1 MQDCPRR
8 ARLRCTM
15 HKSKPKAFRW
25 GTHFKNGKLYV
36 FDKTSVLVARPWP
49 ELRAWRLTARRRV
62 WRPVRPEINVQTPT
76 VYNQGTPRCSYPP
89 TEWVGD
95 DLLPPPA
102 IVPASEDSREDK
114 GVVAW
119 AERRMEANRL
129 ACEEFFAPMPE
140 PVRKLIAPFT
150 ARQWHLAVLLARCP
164 GAEDLLRSTPA
175 LAFALASNWA
185 FHRPAVRQPVRA
197 ARSWV
202 RRPQRELAGWLGFP
216 ASEAS
221 VRLLRKIP
229 PAACHVMSL
238 LYLRT
243 AMRDL
248 DTRER
253 LSHTHQLD
261 ATTLRLMS
269 DERVR
274 QRVSSGFV
282 TALAAAAPGVGMI
295 SQHVR
300 TLRDC
305 LEMEALLPTAEV
317 PRFTS
322 IGQLIRHHDALAARL
337 NREGVSRWDNLQFP
351 PPPLPGTAEIV
362 PLVSPEALLAEGREQ
377 ANCVASYGCRV
388 ARGGQFIY
396 RVLAPERAT
405 LLVVRGRDGWRVG
418 ELAGPG
424 NQPVTSVTRHA
435 IEQWLAG
442 RGLEEEDPY

>member
-1 MQDCPRR
+1 MITPATIPLSIID
-8 ARLRCTM
+8 ADE
-15 HKSKPKAFRW
+15 KS
-25 GTHFKNGKLYV
+25 
-36 FDKTSVLVARPWP
+36 LVAAR
-49 ELRAWRLTARRRV
+49 RLALPAQQRDKYGIARRR
-62 WRPVRPEINVQTPT
+62 R
-76 VYNQGTPRCSYPP
+76 
-89 TEWVGD
+89 
-95 DLLPPPA
+95 
-102 IVPASEDSREDK
+102 
-114 GVVAW
+114 W
-119 AERRMEANRL
+119 AEHV
-129 ACEEFFAPMPE
+129 EEIGPAKAVHFAPSAGK
-140 PVRKLIAPFT
+140 VAAIRRG
-150 ARQWHLAVLLARCP
+150 RQGKIL
-164 GAEDLLRSTPA
+164 
-175 LAFALASNWA
+175 
-185 FHRPAVRQPVRA
+185 
-197 ARSWV
+197 
-202 RRPQRELAGWLGFP
+202 PQRELVGWLGFP
-216 ASEAS
+216 ASEAG

-305 LEMEALLPTAEV
+305 LEMEALLPAAGV

-322 IGQLIRHHDALAARL
+322 IGQLIRHHDVLAARL

-351 PPPLPGTAEIV
+351 PPPLPGTDDIV
-362 PLVSPEALLAEGREQ
+362 PLLSPEALLAEGREQ

-405 LLVVRGRDGWRVG
+405 LLVVRGRDGWQVG

-424 NQPVTSVTRHA
+424 NEPVAAVTRRA
-435 IEQWLAG
+435 VERWLAG
-442 RGLEEEDPY
+442 HSLQEEDPF